1 MNRWRRAAGASAHDV
16 SVRPELWVPGALA
29 WLVAI
34 GWLPLIVAV
43 ARPPSVSDLTFLG
56 ARLVTSGAWPW
67 SAALIAAGLLSLI
80 ALGFAAVALANASLI
95 ATVGA
100 RAFRFDDAL
109 RLLRISAVAAIPAA
123 IALGFLLLTAS
134 IVAPGQFNAPD
145 PPGGP
150 VVSTLLRLVPQLAVT
165 AALALAALAISA
177 VGGRI
182 MVTRGVGMPRAIR
195 QVGPILLRP
204 AVAIHLAASVLAGV
218 VLIVLATM
226 LLGVLWAPIGSSL
239 GAFGDFDLATGLL
252 LIGFVAVWLCIV
264 LAGGALHAWS
274 AVTWSRILAAAPPGG
289 I

>member
-67 SAALIAAGLLSLI
+67 SAVLIAAGLLSLI

-109 RLLRISAVAAIPAA
+109 RLLRISAVAAVPAG

-182 MVTRGVGMPRAIR
+182 MVTRGVGMPQAIR
-195 QVGPILLRP
+195 QVGSDP
-204 AVAIHLAASVLAGV
+204 
-218 VLIVLATM
+218 
-226 LLGVLWAPIGSSL
+226 
-239 GAFGDFDLATGLL
+239 
-252 LIGFVAVWLCIV
+252 
-264 LAGGALHAWS
+264 
-274 AVTWSRILAAAPPGG
+274 AAARSCHPPGSIG
-289 I
+289 ARRSRPPRAGHHAPRRPVGTHRRLPRSIR

>member
-34 GWLPLIVAV
+34 GWLPLIVVV

-67 SAALIAAGLLSLI
+67 SAVLIAAGLLSLI

-109 RLLRISAVAAIPAA
+109 RLLRISAVAAVPAG

-150 VVSTLLRLVPQLAVT
+150 VVSTLLRLVPQLAVDRGT
-165 AALALAALAISA
+165 RPRRAGDLGRWRPDHGDPRGGDVPGDSPGGTDAAAA
-177 VGGRI
+177 
-182 MVTRGVGMPRAIR
+182 
-195 QVGPILLRP
+195 

-218 VLIVLATM
+218 VLLVLATM
-226 LLGVLWAPIGSSL
+226 LLGVLWAPIGASL

-252 LIGFVAVWLCIV
+252 LIGFVGVWLCIV

-274 AVTWSRILAAAPPGG
+274 AVTWSRILAADPPGG